1 MLAKLAVACLW
12 LVSWLPF
19 RAVGALGSMLGTL
32 LYALPTSRRAIGRTN
47 LRLCFPTRSEAERE
61 AILRGHFIA
70 IVRMVLEYG
79 YCWFA
84 SPARLRRLVAIEGLE
99 HLTSL
104 SPDTSVILSMPHFT
118 GLDLVGLRL
127 SLETPTVTIY
137 ARQKNPWLDAFIRA
151 KRLRLNTGI
160 VFSRQEGVRSSV
172 RALREGYRLYYLP
185 DQDHGLRDSV
195 FADFF
200 GVPAATITGLP
211 RLAALTR
218 ARVIPCY
225 PRREAGRYTLVL
237 QPPLADFPSGDLSA
251 DARRMNAVIE
261 QQVLA
266 VPKQYF
272 WLHRR
277 FKTRPPGR
285 PPLYEGKAR
294 ASDDSAGGEP
304 SILPPTID

>member
-12 LVSWLPF
+12 CLSWLPF
-19 RAVGALGSMLGTL
+19 RAVGALGSLLGTL
-32 LYALPTSRRAIGRTN
+32 LYLLPTTRRKVGRAN
-47 LRLCFPTRSEAERE
+47 LRACFPERREAERE

-84 SPARLRRLVAIEGLE
+84 SPARLSRLVKIEGLE
-99 HLTSL
+99 HLKDLPEGT
-104 SPDTSVILSMPHFT
+104 PVILSMPHFT
-118 GLDLVGLRL
+118 GLDLAGLRL
-127 SLETPTVTIY
+127 SLETRMVTIY
-137 ARQKNPWLDAFIRA
+137 ARQKNPWLDAFIRD
-151 KRLRLNTGI
+151 KRLRLGTGI

-185 DQDHGLRDSV
+185 DQDHGLRDGV

-211 RLAALTR
+211 RLAGMTKAK
-218 ARVIPCY
+218 VIPCF
-225 PRREAGRYTLVL
+225 PRRERGGYTMVL
-237 QPPLADFPSGDLSA
+237 QAPLDDFPSGDLTA

-261 QQVLA
+261 QQVLQ
-266 VPKQYF
+266 VPAQYF

-277 FKTRPPGR
+277 FKTRPPGMGSI
-285 PPLYEGKAR
+285 YVGAAR
-294 ASDDSAGGEP
+294 RDDNGEP
-304 SILPPTID
+304 SILPTD